1 MLHTAILLLTRPK
14 QRARLAGARQINYY
28 LTFCS
33 NYKPKAKN
41 LVDRTEKQVV
51 SRINL
56 KGGIWEKKVTI
67 IHNTRKI
74 NWTIRKEASQINEV
88 CPAMTIYR
96 NVIHRKNRCQCPWRY
111 LPNAWYNSSQFFLY
125 RVRAAQ

>member
-1 MLHTAILLLTRPK
+1 MLHTATLLLTRPK
-14 QRARLAGARQINYY
+14 HRARLAGARQINYY

-41 LVDRTEKQVV
+41 LVDRAEKQVV

-56 KGGIWEKKVTI
+56 SGGIWEKKVTI

-74 NWTIRKEASQINEV
+74 NWTITKESSQINEV
-88 CPAMTIYR
+88 CLAMTIYR
-96 NVIHRKNRCQCPWRY
+96 NVIHSKNRDQCAGQH
-111 LPNAWYNSSQFFLY
+111 LPNAWYDSSHFFY
-125 RVRAAQ
+125 TE